1 VVCDGAGSGVV
12 SGGGAVVVGRVDDG
26 VVVRAGVVEC
36 DVVADGRVVAGP
48 PPPLPVA
55 KMMRPYTMIPIRI
68 TTARPHSA
76 STHGLRYQGDDVSAV
91 PNGSSWFPPRLK
103 SCSE

>member
-1 VVCDGAGSGVV
+1 VVWGGAGSGVV
-12 SGGGAVVVGRVDDG
+12 GAVVVGRVDDG
-26 VVVRAGVVEC
+26 VVVRAGVVGC

-76 STHGLRYQGDDVSAV
+76 STHGLRYQDVLAV